1 MGEEIQEGEGDT
13 VWRKA
18 IPQARDRLQSKVLVG
33 VVGALLVWMTADAVR
48 WGRTFGMRFPVFVLE
63 VFVLSVAFAV
73 VVRKLRAATPGGAVC
88 GGMIC
93 LLLTFWTGF
102 QTVSVVRS
110 GLTPLVLLF
119 LLTFVATRAGRRRK
133 AEAGL
138 AEGRRGRNAG
148 QVIANLSVAGMC
160 ASPWTAW
167 MLGGQ
172 TRFTGVAILMM
183 KAMCLAALV
192 EATAD
197 TVSSEVGQ
205 AFGGTPVMLTT
216 LRRVEA
222 GTDGAVTVLGSC
234 AGVIGGAVVA
244 LAGGWAMRIGI
255 TTTMIAL
262 VAGVCGLFFDS
273 LIGATIERRGW
284 VGNDLVNFASTAF
297 AAGVAMVEVWLLA
310 RWVLR

>member
-1 MGEEIQEGEGDT
+1 MQGGEGGT
-13 VWRKA
+13 GWRKA
-18 IPQARDRLQSKVLVG
+18 VPQTRDRLQSKVLVW
-33 VVGALLVWMTADAVR
+33 VVGALLVCMSADAVR
-48 WGRTFGMRFPVFVLE
+48 GARTFVVRFPVFVLE
-63 VFVLSVAFAV
+63 VFVLSAAFAL
-73 VVRKLRAATPGGAVC
+73 VVRKLRAATPGGAVF

-93 LLLTFWTGF
+93 LLVTFWTGI
-102 QTVSVVRS
+102 QTTSVARS

-119 LLTFVATRAGRRRK
+119 LLTFLATRGGRKRK
-133 AEAGL
+133 TVAGL

-172 TRFTGVAILMM
+172 TRWMLTGGAIWMM

-205 AFGGTPVMLTT
+205 AFGGIPVMITT

-234 AGVIGGAVVA
+234 AGVLGGAVVA
-244 LAGGWAMRIGI
+244 LSGGWAMRIGMAAA
-255 TTTMIAL
+255 MIAL
-262 VAGVCGLFFDS
+262 GAGVCGLFFDS
-273 LIGATIERRGW
+273 VVGATVERRGW

-297 AAGVAMVEVWLLA
+297 AAGVAMVGIWLLG
-310 RWVLR
+310 R